1 MHRLFFSFII
11 NSVFLGLFVLFF
23 SVFGEHYFIEFILL
37 IVCIIYLYLSF
48 YLFLRSL
55 DNSIYSLIIKLVRLF
70 LTNIVFILFC
80 SVFFYYLKGLDNNSF
95 FLQKVMAYCT
105 IFIFYII
112 IIIQLAV
119 LIFLYNQDENL
130 LYIYNK
136 SINLTFKYFFLLI
149 YYHIIMV
156 IIIMTSIFLLP
167 GIFLVIHFFINYME
181 FLKCNVYGTEVEKKN
196 MEDSYDSIKKIGFFS
211 MF

>member
-23 SVFGEHYFIEFILL
+23 SVLGEHYFIEFILL

-112 IIIQLAV
+112 IINCFNNWGKV
-119 LIFLYNQDENL
+119 SFNNL
-130 LYIYNK
+130 
-136 SINLTFKYFFLLI
+136 SFCFF
-149 YYHIIMV
+149 
-156 IIIMTSIFLLP
+156 F
-167 GIFLVIHFFINYME
+167 
-181 FLKCNVYGTEVEKKN
+181 
-196 MEDSYDSIKKIGFFS
+196 
-211 MF
+211 